1 MKEVLLAE
9 IKGKHNYDILKKG
22 GETLAK
28 EKTAEILIT
37 ASADLIVG
45 VLLILIDKAID
56 IRHQ

>member
-28 EKTAEILIT
+28 EKNCRNTYNSFGRLNRRCAVNT
-37 ASADLIVG
+37 Y
-45 VLLILIDKAID
+45 
-56 IRHQ
+56 R